1 MTQVN
6 WLRAP
11 KSYDLPCRIEIEQTH
26 DYFHA
31 HVELDGDIEIQP
43 GDRVLVHGEPIKLA
57 FGEKLSER
65 RSATIQPASGL
76 MRLWTRLAAN
86 LNLQEL
92 YEVSFT
98 PRRML

>member
-11 KSYDLPCRIEIEQTH
+11 RSYDLSCRIEIEHTH

-31 HVELDGDIEIQP
+31 HVELDGDVQIQP
-43 GDRVLVHGEPIKLA
+43 GDRVIVHGAPIRVA
-57 FGEKLSER
+57 FGQKLSER
-65 RSATIQPASGL
+65 RSATIQPAGAL
-76 MRLWTRLAAN
+76 MRIWTRMAAH

-98 PRRML
+98 PRRTL